1 MHFRGT
7 ARPDDRRRGR
17 GVIRTGH
24 GSSLGN
30 VRTAVGR
37 TLAPRVGQL
46 PVYVVPR
53 WRSELTRLD
62 GRPAARRPLP
72 ARVIPATRR
81 SAACLSV
88 VHRPDPREHAWECLW
103 ALMNGARSAI
113 DRPASSQVHGASVSL
128 VYGALVRREPASLA
142 SPARAARSAVPSA
155 TAGLPGPTHW
165 VSRP

>member
-1 MHFRGT
+1 MAANRSAVKFSLATRGSADVGIT
-7 ARPDDRRRGR
+7 AE
-17 GVIRTGH
+17 
-24 GSSLGN
+24 
-30 VRTAVGR
+30 
-37 TLAPRVGQL
+37 PRVGQL

-72 ARVIPATRR
+72 ARVIPTTRR

-88 VHRPDPREHAWECLW
+88 VHPDPREHAWECLW

-128 VYGALVRREPASLA
+128 VYGALVRREPASLP
-142 SPARAARSAVPSA
+142 SPARAARSAVPPA
-155 TAGLPGPTHW
+155 TVELTGPTHW